1 MRLGRIMTTTIQRTM
16 TMSVRAFSRFRASH
30 VFRAS
35 FALIFLAM
43 LPACAG
49 DVSLDLN
56 LEGLLRERSYVNP
69 RSAADPDVPPFSA
82 GVMVGN
88 TFHVSGTLGLGPN
101 QTVPETAQEEARNVL
116 TNVQNT
122 LEAAGLTMDDLV
134 SVQVYAS
141 DVADYDAFN
150 EVYRTFFT
158 QEYPARAFLGSGPL
172 LFGARFE
179 VLGFAVAR

>member
-1 MRLGRIMTTTIQRTM
+1 MTHRQLPLL
-16 TMSVRAFSRFRASH
+16 
-30 VFRAS
+30 
-35 FALIFLAM
+35 FALAL
-43 LPACAG
+43 LPACATETAPEQEAVQEEAG
-49 DVSLDLN
+49 PERAYVS
-56 LEGLLRERSYVNP
+56 P
-69 RSAADPDVPPFSA
+69 RTAADADVPPFSG

-88 TFHVSGTLGLGPN
+88 TFYVAGTIGLLPD
-101 QTVPETAQEEARNVL
+101 QTVPETAQEEARIVM

-134 SVQVYAS
+134 SVQVYSS

-158 QEYPARAFLGSGPL
+158 REYPARAYLGSGAL

-179 VLGFAVAR
+179 VLGFAVKR

>member
-1 MRLGRIMTTTIQRTM
+1 MNYRRIPLL
-16 TMSVRAFSRFRASH
+16 
-30 VFRAS
+30 
-35 FALIFLAM
+35 FALAL
-43 LPACAG
+43 LPGCAA
-49 DVSLDLN
+49 DPAPPEATAPVAQDAPDA
-56 LEGLLRERSYVNP
+56 RERHYLNP
-69 RSAADPDVPPFSA
+69 RSAADPDVPPFSG

-88 TFHVSGTLGLGPN
+88 TFYVAGTIGLGPD
-101 QTVPETAQEEARNVL
+101 QTVPESAQEEARIVL

-141 DVADYDAFN
+141 DVGDYDAFN

-158 QEYPARAFLGSGPL
+158 QEYPARAFLGSGTL

-179 VLGFAVAR
+179 VLGFAVKR

>member
-1 MRLGRIMTTTIQRTM
+1 
-16 TMSVRAFSRFRASH
+16 
-30 VFRAS
+30 
-35 FALIFLAM
+35 
-43 LPACAG
+43 
-49 DVSLDLN
+49 
-56 LEGLLRERSYVNP
+56 
-69 RSAADPDVPPFSA
+69 VPPFSG

-88 TFHVSGTLGLGPN
+88 TFYVAGTIGLGPN
-101 QTVPETAQEEARNVL
+101 QTVPETAQEEARIAL

-141 DVADYDAFN
+141 DVGDYDAFN

-158 QEYPARAFLGSGPL
+158 QEFPARAFLGSGTL